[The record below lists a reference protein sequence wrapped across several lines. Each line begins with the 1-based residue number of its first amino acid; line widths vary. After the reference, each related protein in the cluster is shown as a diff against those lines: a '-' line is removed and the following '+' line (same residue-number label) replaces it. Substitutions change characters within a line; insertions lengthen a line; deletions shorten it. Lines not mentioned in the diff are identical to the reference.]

1 MPLSRANAKGV
12 TMLLRRS
19 SEGDLDARGELI
31 ERLYP
36 DLRRLAARMLDGFRS
51 KRGHTMQATEFV
63 SEAYLRLLEY
73 DPAAAATKGEFFGIY
88 ATVIRHVIL
97 DYVKS
102 KTRLKRGGAV
112 ELVSLEDDCVGDPN
126 MITDSHNVDL
136 VAILQVLERF
146 SEVKPV
152 HARVFELRLFFGY
165 TVREVAELI
174 GESERSVGRWYDST
188 KSYIYAQVQSGVTTD
203 ATTAPVRDSEVR

>member
-36 DLRRLAARMLDGFRS
+36 DLRRLAARMFDGFRS

-88 ATVIRHVIL
+88 ATVIRQVIL

-112 ELVSLEDDCVGDPN
+112 ELVSLEDDCAGDPN

-146 SEVKPV
+146 SVVKPV

-174 GESERSVGRWYDST
+174 GESERSVGRWYEST